1 MLSLL
6 SKPASLTDTK
16 NVAFYRD
23 DGLAVIHQANGPK
36 MDRVR
41 KDTIALFKSEGLSIT
56 IYTKFIETDFLDVLF
71 NLEMHNLFFIGSQI
85 ANLSTSILNQ
95 TTHLPSPH
103 NCHQ

>member
-1 MLSLL
+1 
-6 SKPASLTDTK
+6 
-16 NVAFYRD
+16 
-23 DGLAVIHQANGPK
+23 

-41 KDTIALFKSEGLSIT
+41 KDTIVLFKSEGLSII

-95 TTHLPSPH
+95 TTHLPSPQLSSMTNRH
-103 NCHQ
+103 ISNLSCNENEFNKAKLLNKSALKTANLITV